1 MQFGWHAPVTHFCIA
16 GHVTAAQAHVGPMH
30 ESWHL
35 PDVHV

>member
-1 MQFGWHAPVTHFCIA
+1 MQFGWHDPATHFCIA
-16 GHVTAAQAHVGPMH
+16 GHVTIAHAHAGPTH

>member
-1 MQFGWHAPVTHFCIA
+1 MQFGWHAPEAHFCIA
-16 GHVTAAQAHVGPMH
+16 GHVTVAHAHVAPTH